1 MLHVG
6 SYLIICVMGILTSAL
21 NWCHFLSSSDTQQ
34 PTSTKLHA
42 AKLLLS
48 RFDPTKQVFGTDE
61 IMVEDIAEKEILDS
75 LHGQASDEYE
85 ELSLF
90 LDAHTAY
97 EQALL
102 SLAFTP
108 RFATSSTMRTQQA
121 KTAAYVLY
129 VRKINSLLQTAVKA
143 TTKAEDLLQEVLSY
157 PGGWLLDDSNDE
169 IVHENTNESIALS
182 AGRFVVDGTE
192 QCRSQYVRAQ
202 KERQMLRQKC
212 VSETIVM
219 LHTIL
224 LKAASWAEDL
234 LDKISISSDGVDGSH
249 SESLR
254 SDLRAIA
261 KDWYSHALKL
271 AHVVARDDICL
282 LLRDDLRETFMT
294 WMAEDA
300 VKVLLFSHPQGD
312 ND

>member
-1 MLHVG
+1 M
-6 SYLIICVMGILTSAL
+6 L
-21 NWCHFLSSSDTQQ
+21 NWCHFLSLSDAQQ
-34 PTSTKLHA
+34 PTSTKLSA

-48 RFDPTKQVFGTDE
+48 RFDPTQQVFDTDE
-61 IMVEDIAEKEILDS
+61 IMVEDIAEKEILDD

-90 LDAHTAY
+90 LEAHTAY

-108 RFATSSTMRTQQA
+108 RFSTSSSMRTQQA

-129 VRKINSLLQTAVKA
+129 VRKINNLLQTAVKA

-157 PGGWLLDDSNDE
+157 PGGWLLDDDSNDE
-169 IVHENTNESIALS
+169 LVPENTNESTALS

-192 QCRSQYVRAQ
+192 QCRSQYVRAR

-224 LKAASWAEDL
+224 LKSASWAEDL
-234 LDKISISSDGVDGSH
+234 LDKISITSDGVDGSH

-271 AHVVARDDICL
+271 AHVVARDDICSL
-282 LLRDDLRETFMT
+282 LSDDLRETFMI

-312 ND
+312 NIVGDYTGVASCNLSIET